1 MTTKT
6 LDRSFTRKDFR
17 VETMRGSGAGGQ
29 HRNTTDSCVR
39 ITHIE
44 TGLCAQD
51 CSSRSQHQN
60 KATAFHKLSQMLSD
74 YYYGQD
80 QEVAFRS
87 DDEVRTYKIEDDL
100 VVDQSGFKQR
110 FETITKPLGFGD
122 LIIRRRKSL

>member
-1 MTTKT
+1 MTQRT
-6 LDRSFTRKDFR
+6 LDRTFTRKDFR

-44 TGLCAQD
+44 SGLCAQD

-60 KATAFHKLSQMLSD
+60 KATAFRKLSQMLFE
-74 YYYGQD
+74 YYYGRDQD
-80 QEVAFRS
+80 VDYRS
-87 DDEVRTYKIEDDL
+87 DEEVRAYKMEDDL

-110 FETITKPLGFGD
+110 FETITKPVGFGE
-122 LIIRRRKSL
+122 LIIRRKKGL